1 MRVLI
6 VSDFG
11 FLTGGSERVNVELR
25 EGLKA
30 RGHDVRIFASRART
44 APPTVP
50 FEAEFSCFGSTG
62 WSRRVLPMV
71 NPSAWLNLR
80 RALRSFQP
88 DVVHVRMFLAQL
100 SPLILPVLRGRPAVL
115 HLGSYH
121 LVCPLATRIL
131 PNGSSCYHVPGIAC
145 YREGC
150 VGPGGLLRTTVQQR
164 AWSRWRS
171 VFRLIVANSQ
181 AMAQALRDG
190 GLSVDTVIPNGTR
203 IVEPR
208 PPLGDPPVIAYAG
221 RLVSTKGVD
230 DLVEA
235 MSLVAQRVP
244 QARLLIVGDGPDRGR
259 LEEMVRRSPVR
270 EQVTLHGHVQSA
282 ALYQLLRNAWVQ
294 VLPSRF
300 REPSSNVLP
309 EAMMRGSAVVA
320 TATGGTPEIVQHG
333 VTGFLVPPGNP
344 VELATRI
351 VELLSNR
358 DLAERMGAAGRR
370 VALADFTTDR
380 MIDRFEAAYRALVTD
395 PKPVAIG

>member
-1 MRVLI
+1 
-6 VSDFG
+6 
-11 FLTGGSERVNVELR
+11 
-25 EGLKA
+25 
-30 RGHDVRIFASRART
+30 
-44 APPTVP
+44 
-50 FEAEFSCFGSTG
+50 
-62 WSRRVLPMV
+62 
-71 NPSAWLNLR
+71 
-80 RALRSFQP
+80 
-88 DVVHVRMFLAQL
+88 
-100 SPLILPVLRGRPAVL
+100 
-115 HLGSYH
+115 
-121 LVCPLATRIL
+121 
-131 PNGSSCYHVPGIAC
+131 
-145 YREGC
+145 
-150 VGPGGLLRTTVQQR
+150 
-164 AWSRWRS
+164 
-171 VFRLIVANSQ
+171 
-181 AMAQALRDG
+181 MAQALRDG